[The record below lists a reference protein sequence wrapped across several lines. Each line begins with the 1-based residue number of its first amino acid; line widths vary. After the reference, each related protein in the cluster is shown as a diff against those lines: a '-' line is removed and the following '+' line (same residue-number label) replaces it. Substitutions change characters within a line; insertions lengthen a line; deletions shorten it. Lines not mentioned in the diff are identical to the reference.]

1 MTAAPAATADARPL
15 TGIRVVMAG
24 PLPPAVGG
32 MATVIG
38 DISHSSLAEQVQ
50 LVLFDTKKQTA
61 ENRPLWQGVTARLRL
76 WRQWWRAVG
85 GGGVIAHIHTCSGL
99 SYFLDGSLLLLARM
113 RGVPVVLH
121 VHGATFDKFL
131 DSLSGIGRLVARWLA
146 RRAARIVV
154 LSEEWRANL
163 SKRLPGAHLAVIVN
177 GVPIPETKMQVSD
190 DDGATPILFLGNLG
204 KRKGVWDLLEA
215 AEHLPATARLILVGG
230 EEEPGVA
237 KEFVAAL
244 GRRHLESKVEYVGPA
259 FGAEKHQWLAR
270 ARIFVLPSYAEG
282 LPISL
287 LEAMA
292 AGLPVVVTP
301 VGGIPTVIRD
311 GEEGLLVQPGDV
323 AGLVRAL
330 KRLLEDAT
338 LRRHLGDAARTR
350 CREQFGIENVARAYL
365 DLYRG
370 ILAG

>member
-1 MTAAPAATADARPL
+1 MTAAPAATAGDRAMP
-15 TGIRVVMAG
+15 GIRVVMAG

-38 DISHSSLAEQVQ
+38 DISQSTLAEQVQ

-61 ENRPLWQGVTARLRL
+61 ENRPLWQGVAARLRL

-99 SYFLDGSLLLLARM
+99 SYFLDGTLLLLARV

-121 VHGATFDKFL
+121 VHGANFDKFL
-131 DSLSGIGRLVARWLA
+131 DALPGVGRWLARWLA

-163 SKRLPGAHLAVIVN
+163 AQRLPGAHLAVIVN
-177 GVPIPETKMQVSD
+177 GVPIPEARTQAPD
-190 DDGATPILFLGNLG
+190 DDGATSILFLGNLG

-215 AEHLPATARLILVGG
+215 AEQLPDTARLILVGG
-230 EEEPGVA
+230 EEEPGIA

-244 GRRHLESKVEYVGPA
+244 GRRHLESKVEYAGPA

-323 AGLVRAL
+323 AGLASAL
-330 KRLLEDAT
+330 NRLLEDAG
-338 LRRHLGDAARTR
+338 LRQRLGNAARAR
-350 CREQFGIENVARAYL
+350 CTERFGIENVARAYL